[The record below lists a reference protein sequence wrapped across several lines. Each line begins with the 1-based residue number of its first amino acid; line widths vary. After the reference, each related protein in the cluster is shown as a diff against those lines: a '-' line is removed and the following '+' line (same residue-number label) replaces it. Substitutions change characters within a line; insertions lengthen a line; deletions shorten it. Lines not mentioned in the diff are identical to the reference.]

1 MNLVFGEGQSR
12 LYPHMRAKFGH
23 GPTFVSKK
31 GSFKFIS
38 RCEDSI
44 EYNGGNGYSYRYGRL
59 EMQATSDW
67 SLLLLLL
74 YVQGSVLC
82 CIITHWR
89 SGGVRLAPLAGV
101 RC

>member
-1 MNLVFGEGQSR
+1 
-12 LYPHMRAKFGH
+12 MRAKFRH

-31 GSFKFIS
+31 GSFKYVS
-38 RCEDSI
+38 RCGDSI
-44 EYNGGNGYSYRYGRL
+44 EYNGGQDYSYRYGRL

-74 YVQGSVLC
+74 VYVQGSVVC

-89 SGGVRLAPLAGV
+89 SDGVRLAPLSGV